1 MLIKVREYIP
11 SQSPWQSNCVLVS
24 ARARQFKHRLLGRKN
39 AIINRRETEA
49 ASTAEPAVGTP
60 SAETEQRSV
69 GSPTSTSGFVAINRS
84 NKEGPAANGAQALSN
99 GKAPV
104 TTASAS
110 TRAELMSHFNSIRER
125 QADGSAADPTPVNA
139 SRSHGSKSKPKQSG
153 NSDMDYASI
162 LLNSASPVPIPN
174 TPSNLVNYPRPTQA
188 ERLDDSGPYK
198 SEMLSRMETLQR
210 GDRVLPPCDRCRRLH
225 MDCLK
230 NLTACQGCTRKHAK
244 CSWKDVTEQELAEHP
259 RHPPKDENTSV
270 NGEETFTEAALPR
283 PEGHPHPVRDEELIG
298 EYYYEDELRLP
309 ISAAH
314 QSIEPALA
322 SCEPR
327 DASLGPRSE
336 PLGNEEGLFLDGAA
350 DSGKVSNE
358 IQATHHAQEEIQ
370 SIAHDILQKRLIEMP
385 TVNAAGGFEA
395 VNRTSSES
403 MPEVRIHEPPVEVEE
418 HPRPN
423 HYSYE
428 TKPDPYVVE
437 DLKPEVG
444 QNPTNGDRHASEK
457 LSPMDYDPFQ

>member
-1 MLIKVREYIP
+1 MS
-11 SQSPWQSNCVLVS
+11 SQSPCRSNCVLVS

-49 ASTAEPAVGTP
+49 ASATEPAAGTP
-60 SAETEQRSV
+60 NAETEQRSV
-69 GSPTSTSGFVAINRS
+69 GSPASTSGFVAINRS

-125 QADGSAADPTPVNA
+125 QADGSAADATPLNV
-139 SRSHGSKSKPKQSG
+139 SRLHGSKSKPKQSG

-174 TPSNLVNYPRPTQA
+174 TPSNLVHYPRPTQA

-259 RHPPKDENTSV
+259 RNPPKDENTSM
-270 NGEETFTEAALPR
+270 NGEETFTEAVLPR
-283 PEGHPHPVRDEELIG
+283 PGGPPQPVRDEELLG
-298 EYYYEDELRLP
+298 EDDSEDELRP
-309 ISAAH
+309 STSVAH
-314 QSIEPALA
+314 PSIEPELA
-322 SCEPR
+322 GVEPR
-327 DASLGPRSE
+327 DASMRPRSE
-336 PLGNEEGLFLDGAA
+336 PLGTEESMFLDGAA
-350 DSGKVSNE
+350 DSGKVGNE
-358 IQATHHAQEEIQ
+358 IQATHQAQEEIQ
-370 SIAHDILQKRLIEMP
+370 SIAHDILQKRLIEIP

-403 MPEVRIHEPPVEVEE
+403 MPEVRIHEPPAEVEE
-418 HPRPN
+418 LPKPN
-423 HYSYE
+423 HYPYE
-428 TKPDPYVVE
+428 TKPDPYLVE
-437 DLKPEVG
+437 DLKPELS
-444 QNPTNGDRHASEK
+444 QNSANGDRHTSEK
-457 LSPMDYDPFQ
+457 PSPIDYDPFQ